1 LGGGALVDV
10 VVVEEERGEPFL
22 LLSSLLVFEEVELVV
37 ELVELA
43 EVVFVFAKE

>member
-10 VVVEEERGEPFL
+10 VVQEERGEPFL